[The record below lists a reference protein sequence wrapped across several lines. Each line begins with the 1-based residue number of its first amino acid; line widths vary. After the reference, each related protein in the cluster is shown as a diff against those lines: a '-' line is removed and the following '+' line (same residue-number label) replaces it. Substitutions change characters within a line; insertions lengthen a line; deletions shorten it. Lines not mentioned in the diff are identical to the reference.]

1 MMKITNNTIA
11 SHRNPLVPR
20 HRNHHHRYVIRC
32 ANANANIPTTL
43 IIAVG
48 ILRIGN
54 VNLQQHMLT
63 NLRAWWNQTY
73 WRHVME
79 CVDENAP
86 TLVLVT
92 GIIKNVR
99 VLEDVDLIISA
110 TILSAWIKV
119 RLIWCTIYP
128 YRGIP
133 FEMITLH
140 TPASCLSLTNLLSH
154 LSTSYRWF
162 QPRYHDY
169 QKTWGVQAM
178 RGYCLRS

>member
-1 MMKITNNTIA
+1 MKITNNTIA
-11 SHRNPLVPR
+11 SHRSQLVPR
-20 HRNHHHRYVIRC
+20 HRNHHHRYVIHC

-43 IIAVG
+43 IIVVG
-48 ILRIGN
+48 ILQIGN

-79 CVDENAP
+79 CVDDNAP
-86 TLVLVT
+86 ILVLVS

-99 VLEDVDLIISA
+99 VLEDVNPIISA

-119 RLIWCTIYP
+119 RLMMHYIS
-128 YRGIP
+128 IP
-133 FEMITLH
+133 RYTLR
-140 TPASCLSLTNLLSH
+140 TPASFLSLTNLLSH
-154 LSTSYRWF
+154 LSTPYRWF

-169 QKTWGVQAM
+169 QKTW
-178 RGYCLRS
+178 CL